1 MTASYQHSNPKM
13 AETLNIPR
21 QSIFHWS
28 STNPSKDF
36 DVHNPATGKILTTV
50 RGGDA
55 ATTIAAISASAT
67 AFGKWKQ
74 RSLADRGQLLLACSA
89 AITLHK
95 QELTDLL
102 CAENGKP
109 VLDAALDVSFL
120 IKVFEFFGSLIDK
133 RPGQFHDRGAVY
145 TSIVR
150 EPLGVCAG
158 VLPFNWPPI
167 HAGGKIAPCVAAG
180 NTIIIKPGEQAPLTV
195 MRIIEILQT
204 VLPKD
209 VVQAVPGAGAEVAQL
224 LTESPVVKMI
234 SLTGSTSAGAAVAKT
249 ASKLVKRTAL
259 ELGGKN
265 AFIVFDDSDLDRAV
279 KGALE
284 GAFFNKG
291 EACTAA
297 SRLLVHEKVY
307 DEFVDKLSSAVRRLR
322 VGNGFDRATHV
333 GPVVTKQQQERING
347 YITLA
352 SDEGAK
358 IAAQADLP
366 SDVSLKDGYFIA
378 PTLFRDVLRTMRI
391 AQEEIFG
398 PVATVC
404 SFNSEEEAVSI
415 ANESKYGLVAAI
427 WSKDMERALRVSR
440 QVDTGMVFINNYC
453 RSGLGLP
460 HGGSK
465 ESGYGREHWIETLDE
480 WSTIKYIQMPSG
492 LGQVPAWRSVA
503 DVFDD

>member
-1 MTASYQHSNPKM
+1 M
-13 AETLNIPR
+13 AEALNIPKH
-21 QSIFHWS
+21 SIFHWS
-28 STNPSKDF
+28 SADSSKDF
-36 DVHNPATGKILTTV
+36 VVHNPATGGILTTV

-55 ATTIAAISASAT
+55 ATTNAAIDASSK
-67 AFGKWKQ
+67 AFDSWKQ
-74 RSLADRGQLLLACSA
+74 RSLADRGQILLNCSA
-89 AITLHK
+89 ALETHK
-95 QELTDLL
+95 QELTNLL

-109 VLDAALDVSFL
+109 ALDAALDVAF
-120 IKVFEFFGSLIDK
+120 IVQVFGFFGSLVDK
-133 RPGQFHDRGAVY
+133 LPGQFHDRGVVY
-145 TSIVR
+145 SSIIR

-158 VLPFNWPPI
+158 ILPFNWPPI
-167 HAGGKIAPCVAAG
+167 HAGGKIAPCLAAG

-195 MRIIEILQT
+195 MRIVEILQT
-204 VLPKD
+204 VLPKG
-209 VVQAVPGAGAEVAQL
+209 VVQAIPGAGAEVAQL
-224 LTESPVVKMI
+224 LTESPAVKMI
-234 SLTGSTSAGAAVAKT
+234 SLTGSTAAGAAVAKT

-265 AFIVFDDSDLDRAV
+265 AFIVFDDCDMDRAV

-307 DEFVDKLSSAVRRLR
+307 DEFVNRLAAAVRRLR
-322 VGNGFDRATHV
+322 VGNGFDKSTHV
-333 GPVVTKQQQERING
+333 GPVVSKQQQERVNS
-347 YITLA
+347 YIALG
-352 SDEGAK
+352 SEEGAK

-366 SDVSLKDGYFIA
+366 SDPLLKDGYFVA
-378 PTLFRDVLRTMRI
+378 PTLFRDVVRTMRI

-404 SFNSEEEAVSI
+404 SFSSEVEAVSVV
-415 ANESKYGLVAAI
+415 NESRYGLVAAV
-427 WSKDMERALRVSR
+427 WSKDIEKALRVSR
-440 QVDTGMVFINNYC
+440 QVDTGIVFINNYF

-465 ESGYGREHWIETLDE
+465 ESGYGREHYIETLNE

-492 LGQVPAWRSVA
+492 LGQVPAWRSVK
-503 DVFDD
+503 DVFDDE

>member
-1 MTASYQHSNPKM
+1 MTEA
-13 AETLNIPR
+13 LNIPK

-28 STNPSKDF
+28 STSSSKDF
-36 DVHNPATGKILTTV
+36 DVHDPATGKVLTTV

-55 ATTIAAISASAT
+55 ATTQAAISASAA
-67 AFGKWKQ
+67 AFAEWKQ
-74 RSLADRGQLLLACSA
+74 RSLAERGQLLLACSV
-89 AITLHK
+89 AIDAHK
-95 QELTDLL
+95 QELADLL

-109 VLDAALDVSFL
+109 VLDAVLDVNFL
-120 IKVFEFFGSLIDK
+120 IKVFEFFGSLVDK
-133 RPGQFHDRGAVY
+133 LSGQFHDRGVVY

-150 EPLGVCAG
+150 EPLGVTAG
-158 VLPFNWPPI
+158 ILPFNWPPI

-195 MRIIEILQT
+195 MRIVEILQT
-204 VLPKD
+204 VLPKG

-224 LTESPVVKMI
+224 LAESSTVKMV
-234 SLTGSTSAGAAVAKT
+234 SLTGSTAAGAAVART
-249 ASKLVKRTAL
+249 ASDLVKRTAL

-265 AFIVFDDSDLDRAV
+265 AFIVFEDCDLDRAL

-307 DEFVDKLSSAVRRLR
+307 DEFVDKLATAVRKLR
-322 VGNGFDRATHV
+322 VGNGFDKDTHV
-333 GPVVTKQQQERING
+333 GPVVSKQQQDRIRS
-347 YITLA
+347 YITLG
-352 SDEGAK
+352 SNEGAK
-358 IAAQADLP
+358 IAAQAELP
-366 SDVSLKDGYFIA
+366 SDDALKDGYFVA
-378 PTLFRDVLRTMRI
+378 PTLFRDVSRSMRI

-404 SFNSEEEAVSI
+404 PFRTEAEAVSI
-415 ANESKYGLVAAI
+415 VNESRYGLVAAI
-427 WSKDMERALRVSR
+427 WSKDTEKALRISR
-440 QVDTGMVFINNYC
+440 QVDTGMVFINNYF

-465 ESGYGREHWIETLDE
+465 ESGYGREHWIETLNE

-492 LGQVPAWRSVA
+492 LGRVPTWRSVA
-503 DVFDD
+503 DVFDE